1 MSMSRSQPV
10 AFAGVLLAAIGLAA
24 CSSAGSPVAVSS
36 PHPPRLITA
45 KSVGGAPGKG
55 PLVIASPSPLPAGKA
70 SSQQVVLSDR
80 TLVISSVS
88 QHGATGASFTLI
100 QLNLVVRN
108 TGVKAIDNKPAF
120 FELMDS
126 GGDTFSYQE
135 NSSDGFYGTI
145 GGHASR
151 TGMIQFQIPVGAAS
165 RLYLVY
171 RPGNSAESVL
181 TRLRTG

>member
-1 MSMSRSQPV
+1 M
-10 AFAGVLLAAIGLAA
+10 
-24 CSSAGSPVAVSS
+24 
-36 PHPPRLITA
+36 
-45 KSVGGAPGKG
+45 
-55 PLVIASPSPLPAGKA
+55 
-70 SSQQVVLSDR
+70 VLSDR

-88 QHGATGASFTLI
+88 RHGATGASLTLI
-100 QLNLVVRN
+100 QLDLVVRN

-135 NSSDGFYGTI
+135 NSSDSFYGTI
-145 GGHASR
+145 RGHASR

-165 RLYLVY
+165 SLYLVY